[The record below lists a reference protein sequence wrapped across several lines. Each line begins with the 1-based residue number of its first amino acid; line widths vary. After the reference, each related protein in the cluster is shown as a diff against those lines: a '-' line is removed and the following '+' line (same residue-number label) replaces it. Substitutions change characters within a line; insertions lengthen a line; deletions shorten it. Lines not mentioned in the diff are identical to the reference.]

1 MPDNTDDEPLDN
13 PTNTQPEN
21 PSEEIIITKYTETT
35 NTSQP
40 QQKKPNYG
48 IDAPRMGLA
57 LTFIVIAMTIAGFF
71 LRVSNNETAKSAAG
85 IIFSIAP
92 TGIILIILI
101 LLYIKVEKFRHRD
114 RMLNM
119 LSWKGDEQVLDIG
132 TGKGLLMIGA
142 AKRLTSGKSF
152 GIDIWNKTDLS
163 NNTYEAAMRN
173 AELEGVKDKVDIRNA
188 DAQNIPFKDRSFDYV
203 LSNLCIHNINNKK
216 GRAIACNEIAR
227 VLKPGGIALISDF
240 MHTTEYENE
249 FKTAGLQTNRSF
261 SFLIAPVLLYI
272 VKVTKK

>member
-1 MPDNTDDEPLDN
+1 MK
-13 PTNTQPEN
+13 
-21 PSEEIIITKYTETT
+21 S
-35 NTSQP
+35 

-48 IDAPRMGLA
+48 IDTPRMGLIIV
-57 LTFIVIAMTIAGFF
+57 FIVIAMVITGFF
-71 LRVSNNETAKSAAG
+71 LRTSNNEVAKSVAG

-101 LLYIKVEKFRHRD
+101 FLYIKVEKFRHRD

-119 LSWKGDEQVLDIG
+119 LSWKGNEQVLDIG

-142 AKRLTSGKSF
+142 ARRLTSGKSS

-163 NNTYEAAMRN
+163 NNTYDAAMRN
-173 AELEGVKDKVDIRNA
+173 AELEGVKNKVEIRNA
-188 DAQNIPFKDRSFDYV
+188 DAQNMPFADNSFDYV
-203 LSNLCIHNINNKK
+203 LSNLCLHNIKSTK
-216 GRAIACNEIAR
+216 GRATACREIIR

-240 MHTTEYENE
+240 IHTKEYEKE
-249 FKTAGLQTNRSF
+249 FKSHGLETSRSL

-272 VKVTKK
+272 VKATKK

>member
-1 MPDNTDDEPLDN
+1 MKL
-13 PTNTQPEN
+13 
-21 PSEEIIITKYTETT
+21 
-35 NTSQP
+35 

-48 IDAPRMGLA
+48 IDAPRMGLTIT
-57 LTFIVIAMTIAGFF
+57 LLVIAMTIAAFF
-71 LRVSNNETAKSAAG
+71 LRASNNETAKSIAG
-85 IIFSIAP
+85 VIFSIAP
-92 TGIILIILI
+92 TGIVLLILIF
-101 LLYIKVEKFRHRD
+101 LYIKVEKFRHRD
-114 RMLNM
+114 RMLDM

-152 GIDIWNKTDLS
+152 GIDIWSKTDLS

-173 AELEGVKDKVDIRNA
+173 AELEGVRDKVDIKNA
-188 DAQNIPFKDRSFDYV
+188 DAQNIPFEDSSFDYV
-203 LSNLCIHNINNKK
+203 LSNLCIHNISTKN

-240 MHTTEYENE
+240 MHTMEYENE
-249 FKTAGLQTNRSF
+249 LKAGGLQTNRSF

-272 VKVTKK
+272 VKAIKL

>member
-40 QQKKPNYG
+40 QQKKPYYG

-71 LRVSNNETAKSAAG
+71 LRASNNETATSAAG

-173 AELEGVKDKVDIRNA
+173 AELEGVRDKVEIKNA
-188 DAQNIPFKDRSFDYV
+188 DAQNIPFEDSSFDYI
-203 LSNLCIHNINNKK
+203 LSNLCIHNISTKK

-227 VLKPGGIALISDF
+227 VLKPGGVALISDF

-249 FKTAGLQTNRSF
+249 LKGGGLQTTRSF

-272 VKVTKK
+272 VKAIKL